1 MLLVGIALVGG
12 VGSGLANDSV
22 GLHAIPLD
30 RFGLLL
36 PMEGTAELEEGGGA
50 RETDSRS
57 SRQAGHTSSLWGEPN
72 WRSYLGVTYPTPG
85 RETPG
90 GASSSVV
97 LEVQGQPA
105 GHGHGLAGVDEI
117 RAYAYGAF
125 QELGLD
131 ADYAWEVLRCESDRF
146 DPDVIYGPRTGS
158 SGEIGIGQLKPNGG
172 LLEDFYDQ
180 GYQDPWDPFQQI
192 DYISWKV
199 SREGWW
205 AWSCAR

>member
-12 VGSGLANDSV
+12 VGSGLANFGSDMGDSSACPV
-22 GLHAIPLD
+22 DAEA
-30 RFGLLL
+30 F
-36 PMEGTAELEEGGGA
+36 TAGCKEV
-50 RETDSRS
+50 R
-57 SRQAGHTSSLWGEPN
+57 GEPEGDQRFLRFQDRGSM
-72 WRSYLGVTYPTPG
+72 WSDAHWLSDLGIADPTRADEAHRG
-85 RETPG
+85 T
-90 GASSSVV
+90 STSVV
-97 LEVQGQPA
+97 LEVQRQLA

-158 SGEIGIGQLKPNGG
+158 FGEIGIGQLKPNGG

-205 AWSCAR
+205 AWSCAY